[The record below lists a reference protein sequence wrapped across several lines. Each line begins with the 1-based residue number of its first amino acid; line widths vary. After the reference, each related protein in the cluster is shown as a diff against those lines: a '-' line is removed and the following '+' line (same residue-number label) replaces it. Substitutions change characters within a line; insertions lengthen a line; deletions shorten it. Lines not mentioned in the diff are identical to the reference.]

1 MLLIVIG
8 LGILFMLNPI
18 DYNWMPRCLVKQFTG
33 LSCPGCGLM
42 RATYSALHGRFA
54 EALAYNYWLVLT
66 IPYVLALLI
75 EKVMPAGRTKSRVGH
90 VLGHRYMLGFYIVTF
105 LAWFVIRNVYN
116 L

>member
-42 RATYSALHGRFA
+42 RAAHAALHGRFA
-54 EALAYNYWLVLT
+54 EAVAYNYWLLLT
-66 IPYVLALLI
+66 VPYVLALI
-75 EKVMPAGRTKSRVGH
+75 VQRFMPTGNVKSRVGQI
-90 VLGHRYMLGFYIVTF
+90 LGHRYMLGFYICTF
-105 LAWFVIRNVYN
+105 LAWFVIRNIYD